1 MISKKRNEQVLGGA
15 LSYHKNYLAG
25 PYKGYYITIDYKPPV
40 YIVYIHATFDNL
52 PGKAQFESFLKE
64 HQKTMQYLSKAE
76 AKQHT
81 VKLQIIESKPK
92 KLIPSVLNDTIEPVM
107 RQLLNCK
114 YDTGCINCGDNDGVI
129 DCYEI
134 SGFHHYLCE
143 ECIVEIEQELK
154 DKQIELADIP
164 SNPTL
169 GTIGAICG
177 ALIGVIAWV
186 LLYANNLFAWLA
198 GLAILFCAY
207 KGYAM
212 LGGHIDK
219 KGFVISTVII
229 GIMIF
234 LGNHL
239 AWAWSALDTAKLQGY
254 SIGEIVV
261 LWKILSTS
269 HATVSYILNLIA
281 GYVLTFVIGFKIIK
295 GTYQKSV
302 GSYSI
307 RKMNLQ

>member
-1 MISKKRNEQVLGGA
+1 MISKKMNEQVLGGA
-15 LSYHKNYLAG
+15 LSYHKKYLAG

-52 PGKAQFESFLKE
+52 AGKAQFESFLKE
-64 HQKTMQYLSKAE
+64 YRDTMQYLSKAE

-81 VKLQIIESKPK
+81 VKLRIIEPKPK
-92 KLIPSVLNDTIEPVM
+92 KLIPSVLNDTIEPVI
-107 RQLLNCK
+107 RQLLGCK

-134 SGFHHYLCE
+134 SGYHHYLCE
-143 ECIVEIEQELK
+143 ECIVEIEQEFK
-154 DKQIELADIP
+154 DKQIELTEIP
-164 SNPTL
+164 SNSTL
-169 GTIGAICG
+169 GAIGAFCG
-177 ALIGVIAWV
+177 GMIGVIAWV

-207 KGYAM
+207 KGYEM

-219 KGFVISTVII
+219 KGFAISTVII

-239 AWAWSALDTAKLQGY
+239 AWAWAALDTAKMQGY
-254 SIGEIVV
+254 SIGEILL
-261 LWKILSTS
+261 LWKILDAS
-269 HATVSYILNLIA
+269 HATMSYILDLIA
-281 GYVLTFVIGFKIIK
+281 GYILTFAIGFKLIK
-295 GTYQKSV
+295 STHRKSV
-302 GSYSI
+302 GSYCI
-307 RKMNLQ
+307 KKMNLQ

>member
-1 MISKKRNEQVLGGA
+1 MISKKMNEQVLGGA

-52 PGKAQFESFLKE
+52 AGKAQFESFLEE
-64 HQKTMQYLSKAE
+64 HQDTMQYLSKAE

-81 VKLQIIESKPK
+81 VKLRIIEPKPK

-134 SGFHHYLCE
+134 SGYHHYLCE
-143 ECIVEIEQELK
+143 ECIVEIEQEFK
-154 DKQIELADIP
+154 DKQIELKDIP

-177 ALIGVIAWV
+177 SLIGVVAWV
-186 LLYANNLFAWLA
+186 ALYANNLFAWLA

-207 KGYAM
+207 KGYEM
-212 LGGHIDK
+212 LGGRIDK

-254 SIGEIVV
+254 SIGEIVL
-261 LWKILSTS
+261 LWKLLPAS
-269 HATVSYILNLIA
+269 HATISYILDLIA
-281 GYVLTFVIGFKIIK
+281 GYVLTFAIGFRIIK
-295 GTYQKSV
+295 GTYRKSV
-302 GSYSI
+302 GSYCI
-307 RKMNLQ
+307 KKMNLQ